1 METNQF
7 NKAVEQLLV
16 GKEYSRKSLGEL
28 FELDKFSQS
37 REGLINLFGFTILNG
52 DARYWRSFPTI

>member
-52 DARYWRSFPTI
+52 DARY